1 MKRKIARNIILFFTV
16 LILLGISSFA
26 SLKLY
31 YQERFKLQT
40 WVNDI
45 YLTGQTV
52 EIANEML
59 LKQEDYGSVCLVK
72 NGITVG
78 ILDLKQID
86 YELSFSSDL
95 NLLLSTQK
103 QTETI
108 DFLHGKQSVYMYPV
122 ISYDEKTL
130 QDLLMNLDFIKEN
143 KDESE
148 RRFQIIKTQE
158 GYQLLDETKDVLDK
172 EYLLEVLIKAM
183 EQREHTIDID
193 SCYYDMEKTEDMS
206 NTERVY
212 QKVSEFQ
219 DFHMTY
225 VFTDTI
231 WELTPS
237 VVSDWISLDDKGDF
251 LFDEQGKLILN
262 VEKVQQYIEQL
273 GNTFDTYS
281 ITRTFQATR
290 GESVTIDGG
299 TYGNLM
305 DREAEYEYL
314 IDAFYKRSDTQRIP
328 EFIKKAKYQGID
340 DIGDTYIEID
350 MTKQV
355 MYYYKDGI
363 CLVETDIVTGNV
375 ARNMETPA
383 RVCYVY
389 AKQRNRT
396 LRGPNYAAFV
406 NYWMPVNGNI
416 GIHDAKWRDEFGGD
430 IYLTDGSHGCI
441 NTPYDKMKILY
452 ENVEIGTPVIM
463 FY

>member
-1 MKRKIARNIILFFTV
+1 MKRKIIRNIILFFTV
-16 LILLGISSFA
+16 LILFGICSFA
-26 SLKLY
+26 SLKFY
-31 YQERFKLQT
+31 YQDRLDIQT

-52 EIANEML
+52 ETANDIL

-78 ILDLKQID
+78 IIELNQIE
-86 YELSFSSDL
+86 YELNFTSDL
-95 NLLLSTQK
+95 NLLLTTQK
-103 QTETI
+103 QKETTV
-108 DFLHGKQSVYMYPV
+108 FSPKKQSIYLIPV
-122 ISYDEKTL
+122 VTYDEKKL
-130 QDLLMNLDFIKEN
+130 QDLLKNLDFIKEN
-143 KDESE
+143 KDETE
-148 RRFQIIKTQE
+148 RKFQIISSQE
-158 GYQLLDETKDVLDK
+158 GYLLLDETKDVLNK

-183 EQREHTIDID
+183 DQREYTINID
-193 SCYYDMEKTEDMS
+193 SCYYDMEKTEEMR
-206 NTERVY
+206 NTEFIY
-212 QKVSEFQ
+212 QKVAEFQ
-219 DFHMTY
+219 NFHMTY

-237 VVSDWISLDDKGDF
+237 VVSDWISLDENGDF
-251 LFDEQGKLILN
+251 LFDEQGKLVLN
-262 VEKVQQYIEQL
+262 LEKVQQYIDQL
-273 GNTFDTYS
+273 GNTFDTYGV
-281 ITRTFQATR
+281 TRTFQATR

-314 IDAFYKRSDTQRIP
+314 VDAFYMRSDTQRIP

-340 DIGDTYIEID
+340 DIGKTYIEID
-350 MTKQV
+350 MTKQK
-355 MYYYKDGI
+355 MYYYKDGN

-441 NTPYDKMKILY
+441 NTPYEKMKILY

>member
-1 MKRKIARNIILFFTV
+1 MKRKIARNIFLFFTV
-16 LILLGISSFA
+16 LILLGITSFA
-26 SLKLY
+26 ALKYY
-31 YQERFKLQT
+31 YQDRFKLQT

-52 EIANEML
+52 ETANEKL
-59 LKQEDYGSVCLVK
+59 LEQEDYGSVSLVK

-78 ILDLKQID
+78 TLDLNQID
-86 YELSFSSDL
+86 YELNFTADL
-95 NLLLSTQK
+95 NLLLSTQQQK
-103 QTETI
+103 ETI
-108 DFLHGKQSVYMYPV
+108 NFFQEKQNIYLNPV
-122 ISYDEKTL
+122 VFYDKKKL
-130 QDLLMNLDFIKEN
+130 LDLLTNLDIVKEN
-143 KDESE
+143 KNETE
-148 RRFQIIKTQE
+148 RKFQIIKSQE
-158 GYQLLDETKDVLDK
+158 GYQLLDETKGVLDN
-172 EYLLEVLIKAM
+172 EYLLDILVKAI
-183 EQREHTIDID
+183 EQREYIIHID
-193 SCYYDMEKTEDMS
+193 SCYYDMEKTEEMR
-206 NTERVY
+206 NIELIY

-219 DFHMTY
+219 NFHMTY

-237 VVSDWISLDDKGDF
+237 VVSDWISLDEKGDF

-262 VEKVQQYIEQL
+262 VEKVQQYIDQL
-273 GNTFDTYS
+273 GNTFDTYGV
-281 ITRTFQATR
+281 TRTFQATR

-314 IDAFYKRSDTQRIP
+314 VDAFYKRSDTQRIP